1 MHSNALFPLVNLW
14 SLFLDHPGSMLMLE
28 SYQLIIKVPSLPQS
42 QGAGHSAR
50 PGQIQKIR
58 WPFVSLSLSLCL
70 SVSHTNRCNTMAA
83 KHADPWWFALKRPA
97 TRLHVLKQAA
107 SYRVRPFQNPCQAM
121 SSHSQVNLIRSG
133 MVRRIVAWL
142 QRWCV
147 RYALAILESDGNWVA
162 LHWLDVIKSN
172 WIPGHRFLCW
182 FLMRNGDWK
191 RLRNLESGSPRG
203 TWACHSLP
211 TVLLISFRRWRG
223 ICFVKGDALLQ
234 FANSEGLTFTER
246 SKSQKCRRAA

>member
-1 MHSNALFPLVNLW
+1 MSCFHW
-14 SLFLDHPGSMLMLE
+14 SIFGPFSWTILGPCWCLSLISWLSRYHRYLNHRVLDILQDQANSKRSVGLL
-28 SYQLIIKVPSLPQS
+28 
-42 QGAGHSAR
+42 
-50 PGQIQKIR
+50 
-58 WPFVSLSLSLCL
+58 SLSLSVSVCL
-70 SVSHTNRCNTMAA
+70 SLTRT
-83 KHADPWWFALKRPA
+83 DA
-97 TRLHVLKQAA
+97 TRWLPNMQIHGDLHWRDQQQDCMSSNRRHHIESDLSKI
-107 SYRVRPFQNPCQAM
+107 RVQPRAM
-121 SSHSQVNLIRSG
+121 SSHVKPQVNLIRSG

-147 RYALAILESDGNWVA
+147 RYALA

-211 TVLLISFRRWRG
+211 TVLLISFRRCRG

-246 SKSQKCRRAA
+246 SKSQKCRRAT